1 MNWFPPVKY
10 IPTALISI
18 GLSVNVLASDLPV
31 PSANTVLTIDS
42 FVGQV
47 LKNNAQII
55 YADIQRDIA
64 KEKISFEQGAYET
77 ELFSNL
83 AYDDANLQRSA
94 GDKFASSF
102 SSQNKQDL
110 TESNTSL
117 TLGVRRIVG
126 SGGEVTL
133 SYLAQEKNNNII
145 PSSIDPT
152 ERDSEFTTAVNLEFM
167 QPLLKGFGNVATETR
182 IKRAQIEDKIVD
194 VQYRHQMLKVV
205 FEATSSYWQV
215 YKITRFIAVREAA
228 LVNAKNTLK
237 DVERKANMGKKS
249 QHSILDAKSEVLKR
263 KIAYDS
269 ARQARNEAIYKIS
282 TLININPD
290 NFDGLVFELVS
301 EPDTSPF
308 ALTLPF
314 DDYFNKVLVDWPNY
328 QVLDFNIA
336 MQEQEIALVNDEL
349 KPKLDLKLGYK
360 TNMLESEFNGFDSIN
375 SDHPSWYVGLNFSM
389 PIGGN
394 QRINAKKSMAM
405 LKKSQQKED
414 LNAVKVGLK
423 NDLRAKLFQVK
434 TTYQEMVSLTENVV
448 LLEELFMAEKKKFNL
463 GYGELTDVYER
474 EDDLNIEKQRLI
486 DGQVKYEL
494 AKVSLSLADGT
505 LLKAYIV
512 AN

>member
-1 MNWFPPVKY
+1 M
-10 IPTALISI
+10 
-18 GLSVNVLASDLPV
+18 NVLAQDKPLPALNKV
-31 PSANTVLTIDS
+31 SAVLTIDS
-42 FVGQV
+42 FVEQV
-47 LKNNAQII
+47 IKNNAQIV
-55 YADIQRDIA
+55 YADIQRNIA
-64 KEKISFEQGAYET
+64 KEKIKFEQGVYET
-77 ELFSNL
+77 ELFSNI
-83 AYDDANLQRSA
+83 AYDDANIQRSA
-94 GDKFASSF
+94 GDKFASSL

-110 TESNTSL
+110 MESNTSL
-117 TLGVRRIVG
+117 TLGVRRIIG
-126 SGGEVTL
+126 TGGEVTL
-133 SYLAQEKNNNII
+133 SYSAQEKNNNII

-152 ERDSEFTTAVNLEFM
+152 ERDSEFTTSVNLEFM

-182 IKRAQIEDKIVD
+182 IRRAQIEEKLVD

-205 FEATSSYWQV
+205 YDATSSYWQV

-228 LVNAKNTLK
+228 LENAKNTLN
-237 DVERKANMGKKS
+237 DVKRKVKMGKRS

-282 TLININPD
+282 TLINLNPE
-290 NFDGLVFELVS
+290 NIDGAIFELVS
-301 EPDTSPF
+301 QPDTSAFELKIPF
-308 ALTLPF
+308 ET
-314 DDYFNKVLVDWPNY
+314 YFEKVLIAWPNY

-336 MQEQEIALVNDEL
+336 MQEQEIELVDDEL

-360 TNMLESEFNGFDSIN
+360 TNQLESEFSGFDSID
-375 SDHPSWYVGLNFSM
+375 SEHPSWYVGLDFSM

-394 QRINAKKSMAM
+394 ERINAKKTMAI

-414 LNAVKVGLK
+414 LRAVKIGLK

-448 LLEELFMAEKKKFNL
+448 LLEELFTAEKKKFDL
-463 GYGELTDVYER
+463 GRGELIDVYER
-474 EDDLNIEKQRLI
+474 EDDLNLEKQRLI

-494 AKVSLSLADGT
+494 AKVSLALADGT
-505 LLKAYIV
+505 LLKGYIV